1 MALATGLTPIPLVSP
16 LPRVSRGRGGQ
27 GEGAITTKE
36 TQLFLTVLPR
46 AEAPQPQPLSPKRA
60 EESQDICFIQN
71 PIPRRSSHADF
82 AYHRISQGFQRFT
95 IASVLLLLAAASW
108 GHPMFAQGPRGSL
121 VEDRA
126 AKKLLA
132 AGDTRYEAEE
142 VIKAVEIWQS
152 VIERYPR
159 SKVRY
164 VAHMRLGDYFLDR
177 DRAYD
182 QARVQ
187 FEAVAEVENPDDT
200 QRSEASLK
208 MGICFYHARNYGKC
222 FQLMRGVIEEFPTS
236 PEVNQAYY
244 YIGLGHFQLAHYSR
258 AIDAL
263 ERVGT
268 TLSSDNADGNKL
280 EAGKRFFVKI
290 EDADLAVLDPDQAIR
305 VRCESSGGDAETIEC
320 FSVGRNVRLALGSIG
335 SRLGVPQPDNDTL
348 EVKGGDS
355 VRVTYIDQHTA
366 QKALNVPIAMDV
378 RVVGDGVIAITDGAF
393 EEMLNGVVLGKNVNL
408 RVADPDQDTSD
419 QADTLKAIVEIHRL
433 KTEEEIEEELITS
446 DTSIESTEDESE
458 APEIQRYK
466 RVDRIEVTLTEARL
480 ADEQRGEVSAPA
492 NSVDTSGADELA
504 DFDESLLGGQ
514 ADRQTQT
521 DRESVNNVVHSG
533 VFRGVVTL
541 VKTPQAVQGDDLL
554 QASPGDQ
561 LRLIYLDESH
571 SGQGTSELIAK
582 AKCLEGNIGGVRV
595 TRAEI
600 SDQELRIQTQL
611 NTASAMTKIGNR
623 YKEFGLKHKS
633 KEKYDAALA
642 VCEEIMIDA
651 RRLGGRL
658 LEETYVQFWH
668 IYFEMDRLELAASMC
683 QRLQREF
690 PSSGFVDDA
699 LLQLGDV
706 ARTQKDFR
714 RAIGIYN
721 RLVNMED
728 SILRGEGQFGIAQS
742 YEEMGI
748 AAGDRGTELFDRA
761 FQEYKKVFD
770 HFPESGR
777 VGESV
782 AKMAEYYYEREDY
795 DRALDTF
802 DTVLDSHPDAKF
814 LDVILFNYGRCLYR
828 MDRKQEARSKFDQLI
843 GDFPESPLATDAK
856 QISDTLLQSGF

>member
-1 MALATGLTPIPLVSP
+1 MNRPHLSACSCRSKRHASASLQLGVS
-16 LPRVSRGRGGQ
+16 LIVC
-27 GEGAITTKE
+27 
-36 TQLFLTVLPR
+36 LL
-46 AEAPQPQPLSPKRA
+46 
-60 EESQDICFIQN
+60 
-71 PIPRRSSHADF
+71 
-82 AYHRISQGFQRFT
+82 
-95 IASVLLLLAAASW
+95 VLLCAVPAV
-108 GHPMFAQGPRGSL
+108 AQDAGPRGSL

-142 VIKAVEIWQS
+142 VNKAVEIWQS

-164 VAHMRLGDYFLDR
+164 MAHMRLGDYFLDR

-182 QARVQ
+182 RARVH
-187 FEAVAEVENPDDT
+187 FESVAGKENPNDD
-200 QRSEASLK
+200 QRSVASLK
-208 MGICFYHARNYGKC
+208 MGVCFYHARNYGKC
-222 FQLMRGVIEEFPTS
+222 FQLMRGVIEEFPTR

-268 TLSSDNADGNKL
+268 TLASDNADGNKL

-290 EDADLAVLDPDQAIR
+290 EDADLAVLDPEQGVK
-305 VRCESSGGDAETIEC
+305 VRCESSGGDAETVEC
-320 FSVGRNVRLALGSIG
+320 FSVGRNVRLALGSVP
-335 SRLGVPQPDNDTL
+335 SRLGVPKADNGWL
-348 EVKGGDS
+348 EVKGGDE
-355 VRVTYIDQHTA
+355 VRVTYTDEHTSE
-366 QKALNVPIAMDV
+366 KKLNVPVIMTV

-393 EEMLNGVVLGKNVNL
+393 EETLKGVVLGKNVNL
-408 RVADPDQDTSD
+408 RVADPDRDVSD
-419 QADTLKAIVEIHRL
+419 KADQLKAIVEIHRL
-433 KTEEEIEEELITS
+433 KSDEEIEEELMAAGTA
-446 DTSIESTEDESE
+446 DIEGEE
-458 APEIQRYK
+458 APEVERYK
-466 RVDRIEVTLTEARL
+466 RIDRIEVALTEAVL
-480 ADEQRGEVSAPA
+480 TDEQRGEI
-492 NSVDTSGADELA
+492 GGEI
-504 DFDESLLGGQ
+504 GGQ
-514 ADRQTQT
+514 ASGDAANDAISEFDDALADADAVKNPADET
-521 DRESVNNVVHSG
+521 VHSG
-533 VFRGVVTL
+533 VFRGAVTL
-541 VKTPQAVQGDDLL
+541 VKSQQVVAGDDLL
-554 QASPGDQ
+554 QAIPGDQ
-561 LRLIYLDESH
+561 VRLMYLDESH
-571 SGQGTSELIAK
+571 SGAGVNELIVK

-600 SDQELRIQTQL
+600 SDQELRVQTQL
-611 NTASAMTKIGNR
+611 KTASAMTKIGNR

-633 KEKYDAALA
+633 KEKYDAALL
-642 VCEEIMIDA
+642 VCEEIMVDA
-651 RRLGGRL
+651 KRLGGRM

-690 PSSGFVDDA
+690 PDSGFVDDA

-706 ARTQKDFR
+706 ARKQKDYR

-721 RLVNMED
+721 RLVKMED
-728 SILRGEGQFGIAQS
+728 SLLRGEGQFGIAQA
-742 YEEMGI
+742 YEQMGVE
-748 AAGDRGTELFDRA
+748 AAGRGAELFDRA

-770 HFPESGR
+770 HFPDSGR

-802 DTVLDSHPDAKF
+802 DTVLDNHPDAKF

-828 MDRKQEARSKFDQLI
+828 MDRKKEARSKFDQLI

-856 QISDTLLQSGF
+856 QISDTLTQSGF

>member
-1 MALATGLTPIPLVSP
+1 MISVQRSVSRSLCPWSPFLYPPPNVALTSKLERNQQGQVSERLSPHVAEVAKTFGDSQCRPKLLTSSATGL
-16 LPRVSRGRGGQ
+16 
-27 GEGAITTKE
+27 
-36 TQLFLTVLPR
+36 LF
-46 AEAPQPQPLSPKRA
+46 
-60 EESQDICFIQN
+60 
-71 PIPRRSSHADF
+71 
-82 AYHRISQGFQRFT
+82 
-95 IASVLLLLAAASW
+95 LLLAQAFAAVTV
-108 GHPMFAQGPRGSL
+108 HPAIAQGPRGSL

-142 VIKAVEIWQS
+142 VAKAIEIWQS

-164 VAHMRLGDYFLDR
+164 LARMRLGDYFLDR
-177 DRAYD
+177 DRSYD
-182 QARVQ
+182 RARVQ
-187 FEAVAEVENPDDT
+187 FEAVADKENTDDA

-208 MGICFYHARNYGKC
+208 MGVCFYHARNYGKC

-258 AIDAL
+258 AIESL

-268 TLSSDNADGNKL
+268 TLSSDKADGNKL

-290 EDADLAVLDPDQAIR
+290 EDADLAVLDPEQGIK

-335 SRLGVPQPDNDTL
+335 SRLGVPKPDNGTL
-348 EVKGGDS
+348 EIKGGDS
-355 VRVTYIDQHTA
+355 VQVTYVDEHTA
-366 QKALNVPIAMDV
+366 KKQLNVPVLMTV

-393 EEMLNGVVLGKNVNL
+393 EETLKGVVLGKNLNL
-408 RVADPDQDTSD
+408 RVADPDRDVSD
-419 QADTLKAIVEIHRL
+419 DADTLKVVVEVHRL
-433 KTEEEIEEELITS
+433 KTDEEIEEEMVSAGGDSLGES
-446 DTSIESTEDESE
+446 DE
-458 APEIQRYK
+458 APEIERYK
-466 RVDRIEVTLTEARL
+466 RIDRLEATLSEAKL
-480 ADEQRGEVSAPA
+480 TDEQRGEAQTATQSQASPNASDDDDPLADIDDVLAATDTAPA
-492 NSVDTSGADELA
+492 E
-504 DFDESLLGGQ
+504 
-514 ADRQTQT
+514 T
-521 DRESVNNVVHSG
+521 DNTIHSG
-533 VFRGVVTL
+533 VFHGAIPL
-541 VKTPQAVQGDDLL
+541 VKSMQVVVGDDLL
-554 QASPGDQ
+554 QAIPGDQ
-561 LRLIYLDESH
+561 VRLIYLDESH
-571 SGQGTSELIAK
+571 SGSGTNELLAK

-611 NTASAMTKIGNR
+611 KTASAMTKIGNR

-642 VCEEIMIDA
+642 VCEEIMVDA
-651 RRLGGRL
+651 KRLGGRM

-690 PSSGFVDDA
+690 PESGFVDDA

-706 ARTQKDFR
+706 ARKQKDFR
-714 RAIGIYN
+714 RSIGIYT
-721 RLVNMED
+721 RLVRMED
-728 SILRGEGQFGIAQS
+728 SLLRGEGQFGIAQA
-742 YEEMGI
+742 YEQMGI
-748 AAGDRGTELFDRA
+748 EAGDRGAELFDRA

-770 HFPESGR
+770 HFPDSGR

-782 AKMAEYYYEREDY
+782 AKMAEYYYEREDF

-802 DTVLDSHPDAKF
+802 DTVLDNHPDAKF

-828 MDRKQEARSKFDQLI
+828 MDRKKEARGKFDQLI
-843 GDFPESPLATDAK
+843 GDFPESPLAADAK
-856 QISDTLLQSGF
+856 QISDTLAQAGF